1 MLMVTDVHDIIK
13 RHQAQ
18 IITSLKDPDIRLNL
32 RVLHFSNVFY
42 FFMLFLM
49 HMSAAVFFFVS
60 FWVFHVNDYK
70 EDGILA
76 TDVDQ
81 MHAQCIEYHMF
92 MRIKLLNARP
102 KCQLLLFKA

>member
-32 RVLHFSNVFY
+32 SVAFFKCFL

-49 HMSAAVFFFVS
+49 HMSAALFFFVS

-70 EDGILA
+70 DDGILA

-81 MHAQCIEYHMF
+81 MHAQCIEYQMF

-102 KCQLLLFKA
+102 ECQLLLFKA